1 VRVLGLL
8 ALPGIWETAA
18 LLHGSLV
25 VTGLFTLG
33 AAALGVWALAVLR
46 EQ

>member
-1 VRVLGLL
+1 MRALGLL
-8 ALPGIWETAA
+8 ALPGIWETAS

-25 VTGLFTLG
+25 VTALFTLG
-33 AAALGVWALAVLR
+33 AAALGAWALAALR

>member
-8 ALPGIWETAA
+8 ALPGIWETAS

-25 VTGLFTLG
+25 VTALFTLG
-33 AAALGVWALAVLR
+33 AAALGVWAFAALR